1 MFELYKVNAPVLIK
15 SRPSASSTTVNSID
29 KGKTIEVVSE
39 EDGWLKTISGRYVL
53 NSNRL
58 TKMADVDEEILRQKM
73 IRLNLQ
79 AFAGSDKQNNDDQ
92 DIDLEGTVVKIN
104 SDAKKDING
113 QDIPDS
119 AKTDN
124 STFKVSSVDP
134 SGYVN
139 IKDSDGKTYRVA
151 LGAFSYKNKDGK
163 FKDVDINKVSNEL
176 QYKDFM
182 NDIKA
187 FKEGFT
193 SAFNA
198 IDNFISNMNK
208 MTIKNIRTVFGM
220 PYQFM
225 PICDNRIDNT
235 NNDAAFG
242 RKFAQK
248 IVGRAPIMVLQAGVA
263 NFLQGYEGDKKAK
276 IQKEIVSAISSN
288 HGEVKESDVNKLVNQ
303 SGRYYNFKATPEDYF
318 FAVNQMCR
326 SVASLLNINDV
337 EIEYGANG
345 EKNKLGNFDW
355 GLASQHPFA
364 GYHRGSVSFYIN
376 SETQVQ
382 ESFSN
387 STTQSQLA
395 SKINQ
400 VSDMAREVNFL
411 LGGASGLMNTAAIKP
426 EADLEKGSS
435 DTSSMSGILG
445 SMWKHVNTMMA
456 GGKMFFPEIWAD
468 SSFMRSYDITI
479 KLDSPDCDVL
489 SLYLN
494 IFVPLCHI
502 LGFVM
507 PRSAGDNTYVSPF
520 LVRAFYKSMFHV
532 DMGIITNCSI
542 QRGDLQGWTQD
553 GLPTQVTIQLSI
565 KDLYDVMSMAT
576 GKGDNDMIGNPAQLD
591 YLANM
596 CGINIAEPNML
607 RYVKLYWLTRLGS
620 NTVKD
625 RLVHTWSRALGSI
638 YAAWNNMGGNQSGN
652 GSIM

>member
-58 TKMADVDEEILRQKM
+58 TKMADVDEEILKQK
-73 IRLNLQ
+73 IFRLNLQ

-92 DIDLEGTVVKIN
+92 DINLEGTVVKIN

-124 STFKVSSVDP
+124 STFRVSSVDP

-520 LVRAFYKSMFHV
+520 LIRAFYKSMLHV

>member
-58 TKMADVDEEILRQKM
+58 TKMADVDEEILKQK
-73 IRLNLQ
+73 IFRLNLQ

-92 DIDLEGTVVKIN
+92 DINLEGTVVKIN

-124 STFKVSSVDP
+124 STFRVSSVDP

-139 IKDSDGKTYRVA
+139 IKDSDGKTYSVA

-198 IDNFISNMNK
+198 IDNFITNMNK

-520 LVRAFYKSMFHV
+520 LIRAFYKSMFHV

>member
-58 TKMADVDEEILRQKM
+58 TKMADVDEEILKQK
-73 IRLNLQ
+73 IFRLNLQ

-92 DIDLEGTVVKIN
+92 DINLEGTVVKIN

-124 STFKVSSVDP
+124 SAFRVSSVDP

-198 IDNFISNMNK
+198 IDNFITNMNK

-276 IQKEIVSAISSN
+276 IQKEIVSAINSN

-364 GYHRGSVSFYIN
+364 GYNRGSVSFYIN

-520 LVRAFYKSMFHV
+520 LIRAFYKSMFHV

>member
-58 TKMADVDEEILRQKM
+58 TKMADVDEEILRQK
-73 IRLNLQ
+73 IFRLNLQ
-79 AFAGSDKQNNDDQ
+79 AFAGSDQQNNDDK
-92 DIDLEGTVVKIN
+92 DINLEGTIVKIN
-104 SDAKKDING
+104 SDARKDING

-176 QYKDFM
+176 QYRDFM

-520 LVRAFYKSMFHV
+520 LIRAFYKSMFHV

>member
-29 KGKTIEVVSE
+29 IGKTIEVVSE

-58 TKMADVDEEILRQKM
+58 TKMADVDEEILKQK
-73 IRLNLQ
+73 IFRLNLQ

-92 DIDLEGTVVKIN
+92 DINLEGTVVKIN

-124 STFKVSSVDP
+124 STFRVSSVDP

-198 IDNFISNMNK
+198 IDNFITNMNK

-520 LVRAFYKSMFHV
+520 LIRAFYKSMFHV

>member
-58 TKMADVDEEILRQKM
+58 TKMADVDEEILKQK
-73 IRLNLQ
+73 IFRLNLQ

-92 DIDLEGTVVKIN
+92 DINLEGTVVKIN

-124 STFKVSSVDP
+124 STFRVSSVDP

-198 IDNFISNMNK
+198 IDNFITNMNK

-355 GLASQHPFA
+355 GLASQHSFA

-520 LVRAFYKSMFHV
+520 LIRAFYKSMFHV

>member
-29 KGKTIEVVSE
+29 KGKAIEVVSE

-58 TKMADVDEEILRQKM
+58 TKMADVDEEILKQK
-73 IRLNLQ
+73 IFRLNLQ

-92 DIDLEGTVVKIN
+92 DINLEGTVVKIN

-124 STFKVSSVDP
+124 STFRVSSVDP

-198 IDNFISNMNK
+198 IDNFITNMNK

-520 LVRAFYKSMFHV
+520 LIRAFYKSMFHV

>member
-73 IRLNLQ
+73 VRLNLQ
-79 AFAGSDKQNNDDQ
+79 AFAGSDQQNNDDK
-92 DIDLEGTVVKIN
+92 DINLEGTVVKIN

-176 QYKDFM
+176 QYRDFM

-187 FKEGFT
+187 FKAGFT

-198 IDNFISNMNK
+198 IDNFITNMNK

-326 SVASLLNINDV
+326 SVASLLNINDI

-520 LVRAFYKSMFHV
+520 LIRAFYKSMFHV

>member
-15 SRPSASSTTVNSID
+15 SRPSASSNTVNSID

-58 TKMADVDEEILRQKM
+58 TKMADVDEEILKQK
-73 IRLNLQ
+73 IFKLNLQ

-92 DIDLEGTVVKIN
+92 DINLEGTVVKIN

-124 STFKVSSVDP
+124 STFRVSSVDP

-198 IDNFISNMNK
+198 IDNFITNMNK

-520 LVRAFYKSMFHV
+520 LIRAFYKSMFHV

>member
-15 SRPSASSTTVNSID
+15 SRPSASSNTVNSID

-58 TKMADVDEEILRQKM
+58 TKMADVDEEILKQK
-73 IRLNLQ
+73 ITRLNLQ
-79 AFAGSDKQNNDDQ
+79 AFAGSDQQNNDDK
-92 DIDLEGTVVKIN
+92 DINLEGTIVKIN

-124 STFKVSSVDP
+124 STFRVSSVDP

-198 IDNFISNMNK
+198 IDNFINNMNK

-235 NNDAAFG
+235 NNDASFG

-337 EIEYGANG
+337 EIEYGVNG

-426 EADLEKGSS
+426 EVDLEKGSS
-435 DTSSMSGILG
+435 DTSTMSGILG

-520 LVRAFYKSMFHV
+520 LIRAFYKSMFHV

-625 RLVHTWSRALGSI
+625 RLVHTWSKALGSI
-638 YAAWNNMGGNQSGN
+638 YAAWNNMGGNPSGN
-652 GSIM
+652 GSVM

>member
-58 TKMADVDEEILRQKM
+58 TKMADVDEEILRQK
-73 IRLNLQ
+73 IFRLNLQ

-326 SVASLLNINDV
+326 SVASPLHINDV

-520 LVRAFYKSMFHV
+520 LIRAFYKSMFHV

>member
-58 TKMADVDEEILRQKM
+58 IKMADVDEEILKQK
-73 IRLNLQ
+73 IFRLNLQ

-92 DIDLEGTVVKIN
+92 DINLEGTVVKIN

-124 STFKVSSVDP
+124 STFRVSSVDP

-198 IDNFISNMNK
+198 IDNFITNMNK

-520 LVRAFYKSMFHV
+520 LIRAFYKSMFHV

>member
-1 MFELYKVNAPVLIK
+1 MYDVYKINAPVLVK
-15 SRPSASSTTVNSID
+15 SRPSASSNTVNSLD
-29 KGKTIEVVSE
+29 KGKTVEIVSE
-39 EDGWLKTISGRYVL
+39 EDGWLKTISGRYIL
-53 NSNRL
+53 NTNRL
-58 TKMADVDEEILRQKM
+58 TKMANIDEAVLREKM
-73 IRLNLQ
+73 YRLNLQ
-79 AFAGSDKQNNDDQ
+79 AFAGSSEKQNDD
-92 DIDLEGTVVKIN
+92 DKDVNLEGTTVKIGK
-104 SDAKKDING
+104 DIKKDIDGN
-113 QDIPDS
+113 DIPDA
-119 AKTDN
+119 AKADD
-124 STFKVSSVDP
+124 STYTVASIDP
-134 SGYVN
+134 TGYAT
-139 IKDSDGKTYRVA
+139 IKGSDGSSYKVA
-151 LGAFSYKNKDGK
+151 LGAFSYKDSKGK
-163 FKDVDINKVSNEL
+163 FKDVDVSKVSAEL
-176 QYKDFM
+176 QYKDLL
-182 NDIKA
+182 NDIKS
-187 FKEGFT
+187 FKEGFNN
-193 SAFNA
+193 AFEA
-198 IDNFISNMNK
+198 IENFITNMNK
-208 MTIKNIRTVFGM
+208 MSVKNIRTVFGM

-225 PICDNRIDNT
+225 PICDNRLDNT
-235 NNDAAFG
+235 NNDASFG
-242 RKFAQK
+242 RKYSQK

-263 NFLQGYEGDKKAK
+263 NFLQGYDGDKKKK
-276 IQKEIVSAISSN
+276 IQKEIVSAISNN
-288 HGEVKESDVNKLVNQ
+288 HGEVSESDVNKLINQ

-326 SVASLLNINDV
+326 STAALLNLDDV

-345 EKNKLGNFDW
+345 EKNKLGKFDW

-382 ESFSN
+382 EAFSN
-387 STTQSQLA
+387 NTTQSQLA

-400 VSDMAREVNFL
+400 VSDMAREINFL
-411 LGGASGLMNTAAIKP
+411 LGGASNITNTNLKP
-426 EADLEKGSS
+426 EANLEKGSS
-435 DTSSMSGILG
+435 DTSTMGGILG

-468 SSFMRSYDITI
+468 SSFMRSYDVTI

-489 SLYLN
+489 SIYLN

-553 GLPTQVTIQLSI
+553 GLPTQVTVQLSI
-565 KDLYDVMSMAT
+565 KDLYDIMSMAT

-596 CGINIAEPNML
+596 CGVNIAEPNML
-607 RYVKLYWLTRLGS
+607 RYVKLYWLTRLGT

-625 RLVHTWSRALGSI
+625 RIVHTWSKALGSI

>member
-58 TKMADVDEEILRQKM
+58 TKMADVDEEILKQK
-73 IRLNLQ
+73 IFRLNLQ
-79 AFAGSDKQNNDDQ
+79 AFAGSDQQNNDDQ
-92 DIDLEGTVVKIN
+92 DINLEGTVVKIN

-124 STFKVSSVDP
+124 TTFKVSSVDP

-364 GYHRGSVSFYIN
+364 GYNRGSVSFYIN

-520 LVRAFYKSMFHV
+520 LIRAFYKSMFHV

>member
-73 IRLNLQ
+73 VRLNLQ
-79 AFAGSDKQNNDDQ
+79 AFAGSDQQNNDDK
-92 DIDLEGTVVKIN
+92 DINLEGTIVKIN

-134 SGYVN
+134 TGYVN

-176 QYKDFM
+176 QYRDFM
-182 NDIKA
+182 NDIKT
-187 FKEGFT
+187 FKAGFT

-198 IDNFISNMNK
+198 IDNFITNMNK

-364 GYHRGSVSFYIN
+364 GYNRGSVSFYIN

-520 LVRAFYKSMFHV
+520 LIRAFYKSMFHV

>member
-15 SRPSASSTTVNSID
+15 SRPSASSNTVNSID

-73 IRLNLQ
+73 VRLNLQ
-79 AFAGSDKQNNDDQ
+79 AFAGSDQQNNDDK
-92 DIDLEGTVVKIN
+92 DINLEGTIVKIN
-104 SDAKKDING
+104 SDARKDING
-113 QDIPDS
+113 QDIPDY

-134 SGYVN
+134 TGYVN

-520 LVRAFYKSMFHV
+520 LIRAFYKSMFHV

>member
-58 TKMADVDEEILRQKM
+58 TKMADVDEEILKQK
-73 IRLNLQ
+73 IFRLNLQ

-92 DIDLEGTVVKIN
+92 DINLEGTVVKIN

-124 STFKVSSVDP
+124 STFRVSSVDP

-198 IDNFISNMNK
+198 IDNFITNMNK

-318 FAVNQMCR
+318 FAVNQRCR
-326 SVASLLNINDV
+326 AVASLLNINDV

-520 LVRAFYKSMFHV
+520 LIRAFYKSMFHV

>member
-79 AFAGSDKQNNDDQ
+79 AFAGSDQQNNDDK
-92 DIDLEGTVVKIN
+92 DINLEGTIVKIN
-104 SDAKKDING
+104 SDEKKDING

-124 STFKVSSVDP
+124 TTFKVSSVDP

-520 LVRAFYKSMFHV
+520 LIRAFYKSMFHV

>member
-1 MFELYKVNAPVLIK
+1 M
-15 SRPSASSTTVNSID
+15 
-29 KGKTIEVVSE
+29 
-39 EDGWLKTISGRYVL
+39 
-53 NSNRL
+53 
-58 TKMADVDEEILRQKM
+58 
-73 IRLNLQ
+73 
-79 AFAGSDKQNNDDQ
+79 
-92 DIDLEGTVVKIN
+92 
-104 SDAKKDING
+104 
-113 QDIPDS
+113 
-119 AKTDN
+119 
-124 STFKVSSVDP
+124 
-134 SGYVN
+134 
-139 IKDSDGKTYRVA
+139 
-151 LGAFSYKNKDGK
+151 
-163 FKDVDINKVSNEL
+163 DINKVSNEL

-198 IDNFISNMNK
+198 IDNFITNMNK

-520 LVRAFYKSMFHV
+520 LIRAFYKSMFHV

>member
-58 TKMADVDEEILRQKM
+58 TKMADVDEEILKQK
-73 IRLNLQ
+73 IFRLNLQ

-92 DIDLEGTVVKIN
+92 DINLEGTVVKIN

-124 STFKVSSVDP
+124 STFRVSSVDP

-198 IDNFISNMNK
+198 IDNFITNMNK

-520 LVRAFYKSMFHV
+520 LIRAFYKSMFHV

-652 GSIM
+652 SSIM

>member
-73 IRLNLQ
+73 VRLNLQ
-79 AFAGSDKQNNDDQ
+79 AFAGSDQQNNDDK
-92 DIDLEGTVVKIN
+92 DINLEGTIVKIN

-134 SGYVN
+134 TGYVN

-176 QYKDFM
+176 QYRDFM

-187 FKEGFT
+187 FKAGFT

-198 IDNFISNMNK
+198 IDNFITNMNK

-364 GYHRGSVSFYIN
+364 GYNRGSVSFYIN

-520 LVRAFYKSMFHV
+520 LIRAFYKSMFHV

>member
-73 IRLNLQ
+73 VRLNLQ
-79 AFAGSDKQNNDDQ
+79 AFAGSDQQNNDDK
-92 DIDLEGTVVKIN
+92 DINLEGTIVKIN
-104 SDAKKDING
+104 SDARKDING

-198 IDNFISNMNK
+198 IDNFITNMNK

-411 LGGASGLMNTAAIKP
+411 LGGASGLMNTAVIKP

-520 LVRAFYKSMFHV
+520 LIRAFYKSMFHV